1 MTLETMMEHFF
12 PNGLARYLIGGLLIG
27 CGVALLFITTGRQGG
42 ASTFLSAIWS
52 GVVKT
57 PFFQQPLLRDSRQ
70 WRSIYATG
78 MLLGGALYAFL
89 GLPLEATHLPVWK
102 FVLGGVLIG
111 FGARLGGG
119 CTSGH
124 GICGM
129 ASLSL
134 HSVLMVCTFLGTA
147 IATAMICARL
157 GI

>member
-1 MTLETMMEHFF
+1 MIDHFLHFF

-27 CGVALLFITTGRQGG
+27 AGVALLFITTGRQGG

-52 GVVKT
+52 SVLKT

-70 WRSIYATG
+70 WRTVYAIG
-78 MLLGGALYAFL
+78 MLLGGALFALF
-89 GLPLEATHLPVWK
+89 GLPVEATHLPVWK
-102 FVLGGVLIG
+102 FAIGGVLIG

-129 ASLSL
+129 ASLSGG
-134 HSVLMVCTFLGTA
+134 SILMVCTFLGTA
-147 IATAMICARL
+147 IATAMLFARF
-157 GI
+157 GV